1 MYTYPLRGP
10 FTENQ
15 EVEDRFIDC
24 FFRKIE
30 LRVLKDK
37 EVFFLTE
44 ILLYL
49 KEMSYEVGLDSPPS
63 RLTHTY
69 QLSKILLSGFR
80 DKISIVRFGNRDAV
94 ISKEVNPLSYSY
106 TTIKRYGLDRKEGLQ
121 QR

>member
-24 FFRKIE
+24 FSRKIE

-69 QLSKILLSGFR
+69 QLNKILLSGFR

>member
-24 FFRKIE
+24 FSRKIE

-63 RLTHTY
+63 ILTHTY

>member
-15 EVEDRFIDC
+15 EVEDRVIDC

-63 RLTHTY
+63 ILTHTY

-94 ISKEVNPLSYSY
+94 ISKEVNPPSYSY

>member
-24 FFRKIE
+24 FSRKIE

>member
-1 MYTYPLRGP
+1 
-10 FTENQ
+10 
-15 EVEDRFIDC
+15 
-24 FFRKIE
+24 
-30 LRVLKDK
+30 
-37 EVFFLTE
+37 
-44 ILLYL
+44 
-49 KEMSYEVGLDSPPS
+49 MSYEVGLDSPPS
-63 RLTHTY
+63 ILTHTY